1 MLDASPLQGDLAAL
15 DELLATRRV
24 LVVVGPGGVGKTT
37 MAAALGVRAA
47 RHHDRRVVVLTVDP
61 ARRLAEA
68 LGMSQ
73 LVEEPILVPVGE
85 RGRMWALMVD
95 MARGWDRVV
104 EATAPDRATVD
115 RLFEN
120 RLYRTLTRR
129 FIQSHDYIALDHLL
143 TIDDDDR
150 QDLVIIDTPPS
161 RHAIDLIDAPGRM
174 IEFFD
179 SRLLRWLTAGAASG
193 IGGAAARPFLAVAE
207 RLLGGRFLTEI
218 VEFFTL
224 FSRLRP
230 AFVER
235 SRRVEARLQAPDT
248 SYVAVTTTDPPVVQG
263 SEELIAGLG
272 RRDRRPSL
280 LVVNRLLP
288 GLRLDGGS
296 DGSATSSSGTTE
308 TPETPDAS
316 GAGQRGRVALTV
328 DDRSATGTDVDGLED
343 PSLRQALDALL
354 ARIDDAELPPSAAD
368 CPTVAVPLTPGD
380 LTDVAGLAR
389 LLGSDQPP
397 AA

>member
-1 MLDASPLQGDLAAL
+1 MAAL
-15 DELLATRRV
+15 DGLLASSRV
-24 LVVVGPGGVGKTT
+24 IVVVGPGGVGKTT
-37 MAAALGVRAA
+37 MAAAIGIRAA

-68 LGMSQ
+68 LGMSR

-104 EATAPDRATVD
+104 EATAPNPDTVT
-115 RLFEN
+115 RLLGN

-143 TIDDDDR
+143 AIDDDDR
-150 QDLVIIDTPPS
+150 HDLVVIDTPPS

-179 SRLLRWLTAGAASG
+179 SRLLRWLTAGAGSG

-207 RLLGGRFLTEI
+207 RLLGGRFLSEI

-230 AFVER
+230 GFVER
-235 SRRVEARLQAPDT
+235 SRRVEARLRASDT
-248 SYVAVTTTDPPVVQG
+248 AYVAVTTTDPPVVEGCQ
-263 SEELIAGLG
+263 ELIAGLEQ
-272 RRDRRPSL
+272 RERRPGL

-288 GLRLDGGS
+288 GLELASTGGEL
-296 DGSATSSSGTTE
+296 TTE
-308 TPETPDAS
+308 P
-316 GAGQRGRVALTV
+316 GAEDVTTDGIE
-328 DDRSATGTDVDGLED
+328 DRSLADAIG
-343 PSLRQALDALL
+343 ALL
-354 ARIDDAELPPSAAD
+354 ARVTEAELPASAAET
-368 CPTVAVPLTPGD
+368 PTVAVPLTPGD
-380 LTDVAGLAR
+380 LTDVAGLTR
-389 LLGSDQPP
+389 LLDSDRPP
-397 AA
+397 GT

>member
-1 MLDASPLQGDLAAL
+1 MATNRTASAGSASAVGVELQGDLESL
-15 DELLATRRV
+15 DEILATGRV
-24 LVVVGPGGVGKTT
+24 VVVVGPGGVGKTT
-37 MAAALGVRAA
+37 MAAALGIRAA
-47 RHHDRRVVVLTVDP
+47 RRHGRRVVVLTVDP

-85 RGRMWALMVD
+85 RGRLWALMVD

-104 EATAPDRATVD
+104 EATAPNRDTAD
-115 RLFEN
+115 RLLAN
-120 RLYRTLTRR
+120 RLYRALTRR

-150 QDLVIIDTPPS
+150 HDLVVIDTPPS

-179 SRLLRWLTAGAASG
+179 SRLLRWLTAGAGSG
-193 IGGAAARPFLAVAE
+193 LGGAAARPFLAVAE
-207 RLLGGRFLTEI
+207 RLLGGRFLREI

-235 SRRVEARLQAPDT
+235 SRRVEARLVAPDT
-248 SYVAVTTTDPPVVQG
+248 AYVAVTTTDPPVVDSCQ
-263 SEELIAGLG
+263 ELIVGLHE
-272 RRDRRPSL
+272 RNRRPGL
-280 LVVNRLLP
+280 LIVNRLLP
-288 GLRLDGGS
+288 GLRLAAGG
-296 DGSATSSSGTTE
+296 AA
-308 TPETPDAS
+308 DA
-316 GAGQRGRVALTV
+316 AGDAARGRLLTV
-328 DDRSATGTDVDGLED
+328 EARPSVDAIDD
-343 PSLRQALDALL
+343 PSLADAIAALL
-354 ARIDDAELPPSAAD
+354 IRVDEAELPALAAET
-368 CPTVAVPLTPGD
+368 PTVAVPLTPGD

-389 LLGSDQPP
+389 LLDSGP
-397 AA
+397 AAAEPAD

>member
-1 MLDASPLQGDLAAL
+1 MARSRSEARATPASGPGLAGDVEAL
-15 DELLATRRV
+15 DELLANGRV
-24 LVVVGPGGVGKTT
+24 IVVVGPGGVGKTT
-37 MAAALGVRAA
+37 MAAALGIRAA

-68 LGMSQ
+68 LGMSR

-95 MARGWDRVV
+95 MAKGWDRVV
-104 EATAPDRATVD
+104 EETAPNPDTVT
-115 RLFEN
+115 RLLDN

-143 TIDDDDR
+143 AIDDDDR
-150 QDLVIIDTPPS
+150 HDLVVIDTPPS

-179 SRLLRWLTAGAASG
+179 GRLLRWLTAGAGSG

-207 RLLGGRFLTEI
+207 RLLGGRFLSEI

-230 AFVER
+230 GFVER
-235 SRRVEARLQAPDT
+235 SRRVEARLRAPDT
-248 SYVAVTTTDPPVVQG
+248 AYVAVTTTDPPVVQG
-263 SEELIAGLG
+263 CQDLISGLE
-272 RRDRRPSL
+272 RRERRPGL

-288 GLRLDGGS
+288 GIELAPTGGELTAEAGAEHLSTDGIG
-296 DGSATSSSGTTE
+296 
-308 TPETPDAS
+308 
-316 GAGQRGRVALTV
+316 
-328 DDRSATGTDVDGLED
+328 D
-343 PSLRQALDALL
+343 PSLADAIGALL
-354 ARIDDAELPPSAAD
+354 ARVAEAQLPSSAAET
-368 CPTVAVPLTPGD
+368 PTVAVPLTAGD
-380 LTDVAGLAR
+380 LTDVAGLTR
-389 LLGSDQPP
+389 LLGSDRPP
-397 AA
+397 ET